1 MKNLCY
7 EKTNCDNEGIL
18 QNRKIKTK
26 HILMAKTKIK
36 QKVKIKAENQIQST
50 YDLILDFNVNG
61 TFGNSFEKNS
71 PKGNPH

>member
-26 HILMAKTKIK
+26 HILMAK
-36 QKVKIKAENQIQST
+36 NQEKTEFKNQGGK
-50 YDLILDFNVNG
+50 LNPVNL
-61 TFGNSFEKNS
+61 
-71 PKGNPH
+71 